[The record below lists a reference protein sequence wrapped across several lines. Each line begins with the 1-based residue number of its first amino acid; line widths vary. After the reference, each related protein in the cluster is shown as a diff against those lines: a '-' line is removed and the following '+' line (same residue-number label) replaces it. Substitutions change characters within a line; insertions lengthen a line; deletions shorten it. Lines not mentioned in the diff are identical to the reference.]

1 MDRIDI
7 IKINNG
13 LSWNNSEKIF
23 TKKYYEESYNIP
35 DTQHIVFELNENI
48 IWFNCNY
55 ITIDGNIFNDPIE
68 VRNYVFNI

>member
-13 LSWNNSEKIF
+13 LSWNNNEKIF
-23 TKKYYEESYNIP
+23 TKKYYEESYIIP
-35 DTQHIVFELNENI
+35 DTKHIAFELNENI
-48 IWFNCNY
+48 IWFVCDS
-55 ITIDGNIFNDPIE
+55 ITIDSIIFNDPIE

>member
-1 MDRIDI
+1 MDRIEI

-13 LSWNNSEKIF
+13 LSWNNNEKIF

-35 DTQHIVFELNENI
+35 DTKHIVFELNENI
-48 IWFNCNY
+48 IWFDCDG
-55 ITIDGNIFNDPIE
+55 ITIDSNIFNDPIE